1 MSIIN
6 LNNDLNKVRNWA
18 IQWKMNFNAD
28 PSKQSQEVTFSKKLQ
43 KTNHK
48 FSLFQ
53 SQLVQQVSSREHL
66 EMYLDI
72 KLTK

>member
-1 MSIIN
+1 MNMSIIN

-43 KTNHK
+43 KTNHNSVYFNHNSFNK
-48 FSLFQ
+48 FP
-53 SQLVQQVSSREHL
+53 L
-66 EMYLDI
+66 ENILKCI
-72 KLTK
+72 LILN

>member
-28 PSKQSQEVTFSKKLQ
+28 PSK
-43 KTNHK
+43 
-48 FSLFQ
+48 
-53 SQLVQQVSSREHL
+53 
-66 EMYLDI
+66 
-72 KLTK
+72 